1 MWTGWRLRKVLDSR
15 VQPQWDF
22 ATARVEGL
30 KEEVALMA
38 IVRAKEKFIAST
50 PGHDLFITCREIQLL
65 PRIQLLPL
73 LTKREKRGRNTTN
86 FFLLNTSILLD

>member
-38 IVRAKEKFIAST
+38 IVKAKEKFKAPT

-73 LTKREKRGRNTTN
+73 LTKRERETRKKYH
-86 FFLLNTSILLD
+86 